1 MKNVTTHLQLGVVAH
16 ACNPST
22 WESEAVR
29 AQGQFH
35 SETLSQRNKQNQT
48 HTHTPNSY
56 LPPQNKI
63 ICTLLLRTGLLLRR
77 VSF

>member
-22 WESEAVR
+22 WESEAVQ

-48 HTHTPNSY
+48 
-56 LPPQNKI
+56 PPPT
-63 ICTLLLRTGLLLRR
+63 TLIYHPKTK
-77 VSF
+77 

>member
-1 MKNVTTHLQLGVVAH
+1 MKNVTTHLQLGVGAH
-16 ACNPST
+16 AYNPST
-22 WESEAVR
+22 WEAEAVR

-48 HTHTPNSY
+48 HPPPNSY
-56 LPPQNKI
+56 LLPQNKI
-63 ICTLLLRTGLLLRR
+63 ICSLLLRTGLLLRR